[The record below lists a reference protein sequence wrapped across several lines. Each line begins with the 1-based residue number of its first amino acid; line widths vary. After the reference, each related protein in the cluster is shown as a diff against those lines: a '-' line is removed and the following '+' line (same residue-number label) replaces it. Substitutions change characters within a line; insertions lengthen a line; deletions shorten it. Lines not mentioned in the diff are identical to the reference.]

1 MGSAMT
7 MDEKALRL
15 IIEETVTKTL
25 EHIGFTV
32 EEPTHIQADM
42 IYLRKAREGS
52 EEIHKWIRRTSVGAA
67 VSGALYSL
75 WQGIRHSF

>member
-1 MGSAMT
+1 
-7 MDEKALRL
+7 MDDTTLRI
-15 IIEETVTKTL
+15 IIEETVTRTL
-25 EHIGFTV
+25 KHVGFTV

-52 EEIHKWIRRTSVGAA
+52 EEIQKWIRRTAVGAA